1 MGACVSLSV
10 CFGLFPLLS
19 SVGALGMKTTS
30 HPRYKQDV
38 LPHWF
43 REHPAQC
50 WWRQDVLPTEGNAF
64 NGRITNDP
72 RLGGGKTHVT
82 RSRPMGWAD
91 IGTSG
96 RHLAMCGATQ
106 RERERDIELLWERE
120 RRSAATAPLL
130 DPCWTFQLWTGSPAS
145 VVWGRGAEYK
155 WVFLLGLE

>member
-1 MGACVSLSV
+1 MGQTVQIINATQQQTRVYSFIETWVHVSV
-10 CFGLFPLLS
+10 CLFVLGYLLCFP
-19 SVGALGMKTTS
+19 VGALGMKTTS

-91 IGTSG
+91 I
-96 RHLAMCGATQ
+96 AF
-106 RERERDIELLWERE
+106 
-120 RRSAATAPLL
+120 RSALP
-130 DPCWTFQLWTGSPAS
+130 
-145 VVWGRGAEYK
+145 VVTWLCVAQPIYVGLRGCGFPKRADRK
-155 WVFLLGLE
+155 TQHVM